1 MTTDE
6 ASAYLMNEHG
16 IRRLPG
22 TLRNLRTVGGGPSF
36 RKAGKQV
43 IYEAAD
49 LDAWAAR
56 ITSGPLAST
65 SEVR

>member
-1 MTTDE
+1 MTTIE
-6 ASAYLMNEHG
+6 ASAYLMDEHS

-22 TLRNLRTVGGGPSF
+22 TLRNLRHVGGGPAF
-36 RKAGKQV
+36 RKAGQQV

-49 LDAWAAR
+49 LDAWAGKVK
-56 ITSGPLAST
+56 SGPLAST